1 LIVAVVEHR
10 PTTKGVCMSLWRDRM
25 ARDME
30 RANLSERTRK
40 HYIYAVEI
48 LARFHNKSPDL
59 LGPNDIRAWEDDLI
73 SRGLGPNIRRVYLA
87 AAAFLYRKTLSRP
100 EMVSFL
106 VPPRDPRRLPRVLSQ
121 GEVRRLLGALK
132 DARYATFYTLMYDTG
147 MRFSE
152 AQRLQAG
159 DVDRARGVIHVRG
172 KGARDRQ
179 VKLGDALYALL
190 RSYWKETRMKGP
202 KGTALSKESLLFVC
216 SLGTPLD
223 RTAARK
229 ALTLAAQEAGIT
241 KHVTPHT
248 LRHCFATHHLEAG
261 TDLRMVQ
268 TLMGHGSLRSTQVYL
283 HVSTALIRQV
293 PSPLDDLPP
302 G

>member
-1 LIVAVVEHR
+1 
-10 PTTKGVCMSLWRDRM
+10 MSLLRDRM

-48 LARFHNKSPDL
+48 LERFHHKSPEL
-59 LGPNDIRAWEDDLI
+59 LVPDDIRAWEDDLI
-73 SRGLGPNIRRVYLA
+73 GRGLGPNIRRLYLA
-87 AAAFLYRKTLSRP
+87 AVAFLYRKTLSRP

-106 VPPRDPRRLPRVLSQ
+106 VPPRDPRRLPRVLSR

-132 DARYATFYTLMYDTG
+132 DARYATFYTLIYDTG
-147 MRFSE
+147 LRLAE
-152 AQRLQAG
+152 ALQLKAG

-190 RSYWKETRMKGP
+190 RTYWKETRMKGP
-202 KGTALSKESLLFVC
+202 WAAALSKHSLMFV
-216 SLGTPLD
+216 SSRGTPLD
-223 RTAARK
+223 RAAARK
-229 ALTLAAQEAGIT
+229 ALDLAAQEAGIT
-241 KHVTPHT
+241 KHVTPHL
-248 LRHCFATHHLEAG
+248 LRHSFATHQLEAG
-261 TDLRMVQ
+261 TDLRLVQ

-283 HVSTALIRQV
+283 HVSTTLIRQV

>member
-1 LIVAVVEHR
+1 LIVAVLEHR
-10 PTTKGVCMSLWRDRM
+10 PTIKGVCMSLWGDRM

-40 HYIYAVEI
+40 QYIYAVEI
-48 LARFHNKSPDL
+48 LARFHDKSPDL
-59 LGPNDIRAWEDDLI
+59 LGPDDIRAWEDDLI

-87 AAAFLYRKTLSRP
+87 AAGFLYRKTLSRP

-106 VPPRDPRRLPRVLSQ
+106 VPPRDPRRLPRVLSRE
-121 GEVRRLLGALK
+121 EVSRLLAALE
-132 DARYATFYTLMYDTG
+132 DPGYATFFALIYDTG
-147 MRFSE
+147 LRLAE
-152 AQRLQAG
+152 ALQLKAE
-159 DVDRARGVIHVRG
+159 DVDRARGVIHVHG

-179 VKLGDALYALL
+179 VRLGDGIYERL
-190 RSYWKETRMKGP
+190 RTYWREVRVPRAKGE
-202 KGTALSKESLLFVC
+202 ALSRASLLFTVGK
-216 SLGTPLD
+216 LGA
-223 RTAARK
+223 RTALER
-229 ALTLAAQEAGIT
+229 AAKEAGIR
-241 KHVTPHT
+241 KRVTPHT

-283 HVSTALIRQV
+283 HVSTTLIRQV

-302 G
+302 V